1 MQTKMRPRF
10 DRTDAWV
17 CENWMRWK
25 MTRMNSRRD
34 GVPLM
39 FVVVAGNA
47 AVISAFGV
55 DLFSDVM
62 VDFILFL
69 LKCLLSH
76 FP

>member
-1 MQTKMRPRF
+1 
-10 DRTDAWV
+10 
-17 CENWMRWK
+17 

-47 AVISAFGV
+47 AAISAFGV
-55 DLFSDVM
+55 ALCSDVM
-62 VDFILFL
+62 VDSILFL
-69 LKCLLSH
+69 LKCLLGH

>member
-1 MQTKMRPRF
+1 
-10 DRTDAWV
+10 
-17 CENWMRWK
+17 
-25 MTRMNSRRD
+25 MTCMNSRRD

-39 FVVVAGNA
+39 FVVVAGNS

-55 DLFSDVM
+55 ALFSDVM

-69 LKCLLSH
+69 LKSLLGH